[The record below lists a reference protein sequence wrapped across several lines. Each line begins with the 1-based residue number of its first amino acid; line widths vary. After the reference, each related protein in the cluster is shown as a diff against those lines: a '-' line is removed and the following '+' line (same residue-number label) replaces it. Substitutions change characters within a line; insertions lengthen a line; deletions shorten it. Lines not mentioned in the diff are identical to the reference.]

1 MLDADEVSETEAMIE
16 FVGACRNFA
25 SELAT
30 SEVTLRTFQEIQ
42 QYLDSGTR
50 ALLDALRGAGEHD
63 RPFRKS
69 QMDAAIKILR
79 QGVRPGLCRRCW

>member
-1 MLDADEVSETEAMIE
+1 MIE

-25 SELAT
+25 GELAT

-50 ALLDALRGAGEHD
+50 ALLDALRGG
-63 RPFRKS
+63 
-69 QMDAAIKILR
+69 
-79 QGVRPGLCRRCW
+79 RRT